1 AFCLSRVIGWA
12 RWQHPGR
19 ESRIGVTRRSRSMSA
34 VSFKQGLNLLAGSFV
49 LASHLN
55 SFQSP
60 SVGVCNFAVAERPPF
75 FKRALRSTGAED
87 DQRRPVL
94 CVYSC
99 PHLEI
104 ESTHSP
110 HMRSQ
115 ALVES
120 LRGRP
125 IRGFVRIDV

>member
-1 AFCLSRVIGWA
+1 MRFCVCLRAFPCDRVRALAAIKDLN
-12 RWQHPGR
+12 P
-19 ESRIGVTRRSRSMSA
+19 ESDNTRRFISPSA

-94 CVYSC
+94 CVYSR
-99 PHLEI
+99 PYFEI
-104 ESTHSP
+104 QSTHSP
-110 HMRSQ
+110 YLRS
-115 ALVES
+115 
-120 LRGRP
+120 
-125 IRGFVRIDV
+125 